1 MKNILESNYMKI
13 DTQENIGLAIIALA
27 TIIVLTMEW
36 WYV

>member
-13 DTQENIGLAIIALA
+13 DTQENIGLAILAIAI
-27 TIIVLTMEW
+27 TILLTMEW

>member
-1 MKNILESNYMKI
+1 MKI
-13 DTQENIGLAIIALA
+13 DTQENIGLLVIAIA

>member
-1 MKNILESNYMKI
+1 MKI
-13 DTQENIGLAIIALA
+13 DMQENIGLLVIAIA